1 MSDQEITAYRLANQF
16 IASNNKT
23 PLEVVRHMG
32 AMQAQDYYGTL
43 WALGLRTGKT
53 EKEIIKTLEN
63 AEIVRTWPQ
72 RGTLHVV
79 PAEDAKW
86 LVSLSAERLLKGSR
100 RRRERLELDDKKL
113 AKSKEILINA
123 LSKTKLL
130 TRPQVMETLEKAGI
144 STKSG
149 RGYHILWHLA
159 QTGVIVIG
167 PMKGKQQTFALLESW
182 VPKSK
187 NLSREEGIVELAK
200 RYFLSHGP
208 ATIQDFMWWTGLT
221 AADAKKGLEA
231 NKSLLISEKINKKEY
246 WMPRSLPKMPD
257 TSQAYLLPG
266 FDEYMLGYKDR
277 SAALHIDH
285 TNKIVPGGNGM
296 FLSTI
301 VIDGQI
307 AGTWRRIIKKD
318 QVLIKLSPFKKLT
331 KIELELLKKPAEDYA
346 KFLGLPINLESD

>member
-1 MSDQEITAYRLANQF
+1 MSDQEITAYRLANQL
-16 IASNNKT
+16 IASNHKT
-23 PLEVVRHMG
+23 PLEVAQHMG

-86 LVSLSAERLLKGSR
+86 LVSLSAERLLRGAR
-100 RRRERLELDDKKL
+100 LRRERLGLDDKTL
-113 AKSKEILINA
+113 AKSKEILSSA

-130 TRPQVMETLEKAGI
+130 TRPQIMETLENANI

-149 RGYHILWHLA
+149 RGYHILWYFS
-159 QTGVIVIG
+159 QTGVTVVG
-167 PMKGKQQTFALLESW
+167 PMEGKQQTFALLDSW
-182 VPKSK
+182 VAKSK
-187 NLSREEGIVELAK
+187 NLSREEGVAELAK
-200 RYFLSHGP
+200 RYFASHGP

-221 AADAKKGLEA
+221 SKDARLGLEA
-231 NKSLLISEKINKKEY
+231 NRSALVSEKVEKKEY
-246 WMPRSLPKMPD
+246 WLPQTMPKLNNVP
-257 TSQAYLLPG
+257 TGYLLPG

-277 SAALHIDH
+277 SAALHVDYA
-285 TNKIVPGGNGM
+285 NKIVPGGNGM

-301 VIDGQI
+301 VINGQI
-307 AGTWRRIIKKD
+307 VGTWKRDIKKD
-318 QVLIKLSPFKKLT
+318 QVLIKLSLFKNLT
-331 KIELELLKKPAEDYA
+331 KSELELLKKPAEDYA
-346 KFLGLPINLESD
+346 KFLGLPVSLESD